1 MASKKVKIG
10 EVQNKLLDTTTTT
23 TDLNKRLWRL
33 KTKYQILIVW
43 LRKQI
48 ITLKCKKLRKQ
59 CFTTSGYSKSTCKK
73 ILDANIK
80 RQD

>member
-23 TDLNKRLWRL
+23 TDLNKKFWRL
-33 KTKYQILIVW
+33 KTKCQMLIAQ

-48 ITLKCKKLRKQ
+48 ITLKCKKL
-59 CFTTSGYSKSTCKK
+59 SK
-73 ILDANIK
+73 
-80 RQD
+80 

>member
-48 ITLKCKKLRKQ
+48 ITLKCK
-59 CFTTSGYSKSTCKK
+59 
-73 ILDANIK
+73 N
-80 RQD
+80 

>member
-10 EVQNKLLDTTTTT
+10 EVQNKLLHTTTTT

-48 ITLKCKKLRKQ
+48 ITLKCKKLRK
-59 CFTTSGYSKSTCKK
+59 
-73 ILDANIK
+73 
-80 RQD
+80 

>member
-43 LRKQI
+43 LRKLI
-48 ITLKCKKLRKQ
+48 ITLKCKKLRK
-59 CFTTSGYSKSTCKK
+59 
-73 ILDANIK
+73 
-80 RQD
+80 

>member
-10 EVQNKLLDTTTTT
+10 EVQNKVLDTTTTT

-48 ITLKCKKLRKQ
+48 ITLKCKNWENNVLLLLV
-59 CFTTSGYSKSTCKK
+59 
-73 ILDANIK
+73 IVNPLVK
-80 RQD
+80 RYLMQI

>member
-33 KTKYQILIVW
+33 KAKYQILIVW
-43 LRKQI
+43 LRRQI
-48 ITLKCKKLRKQ
+48 ITLKCKKLRK
-59 CFTTSGYSKSTCKK
+59 
-73 ILDANIK
+73 
-80 RQD
+80 

>member
-1 MASKKVKIG
+1 MASKKIKIG

-43 LRKQI
+43 LRKLI
-48 ITLKCKKLRKQ
+48 ITLKCKKLRK
-59 CFTTSGYSKSTCKK
+59 
-73 ILDANIK
+73 
-80 RQD
+80 

>member
-23 TDLNKRLWRL
+23 TDLSKRLWRL

-48 ITLKCKKLRKQ
+48 ITLKCKKLRK
-59 CFTTSGYSKSTCKK
+59 
-73 ILDANIK
+73 
-80 RQD
+80 

>member
-48 ITLKCKKLRKQ
+48 ITLKCKKLRK
-59 CFTTSGYSKSTCKK
+59 
-73 ILDANIK
+73 
-80 RQD
+80 

>member
-33 KTKYQILIVW
+33 NTKYQILIVW

-48 ITLKCKKLRKQ
+48 ITLKCKKLRK
-59 CFTTSGYSKSTCKK
+59 
-73 ILDANIK
+73 
-80 RQD
+80 

>member
-48 ITLKCKKLRKQ
+48 MTLKCKKLRK
-59 CFTTSGYSKSTCKK
+59 
-73 ILDANIK
+73 
-80 RQD
+80 